1 MYCNSI
7 KLKHKDKMFSSYDI
21 ARFSDVVYSE
31 AISYPQF
38 KKLKLNNPIIL
49 GKDKD
54 IVFYKLREFT
64 IKRNDIIFT
73 HTGNL
78 DNLFYHLKHID
89 KDFNLTLITHQSDTM
104 ITKKIFEKKPKCI
117 NKWFA
122 LNVDYKNNNL
132 TPLPL
137 GIANDYS
144 YEKNIVSKDLNKN
157 ISEKNYFKNKVSL
170 YINFNENTNKKE
182 RSWIKPYFK
191 KFDWAT
197 VEEDTLS
204 LKEYS
209 EKIQNSSFVICP
221 WGNGVESH
229 RIWETLLLGSIP
241 VVKNHITFSNLEN
254 LPILF
259 VNDFKEINKEKLENF
274 LETLEK
280 NKILNLDKLKIDY
293 WKNIVIRSKELSPA
307 DKHVEKRIIESNFV
321 TKYFKYKIFIKSWL
335 KSKLKILL
343 FYYEK
348 IKSKLI

>member
-21 ARFSDVVYSE
+21 PRFSDVVYSE

-49 GKDKD
+49 GKDID

-73 HTGNL
+73 HTG
-78 DNLFYHLKHID
+78 
-89 KDFNLTLITHQSDTM
+89 
-104 ITKKIFEKKPKCI
+104 
-117 NKWFA
+117 
-122 LNVDYKNNNL
+122 
-132 TPLPL
+132 
-137 GIANDYS
+137 
-144 YEKNIVSKDLNKN
+144 
-157 ISEKNYFKNKVSL
+157 
-170 YINFNENTNKKE
+170 
-182 RSWIKPYFK
+182 
-191 KFDWAT
+191 
-197 VEEDTLS
+197 
-204 LKEYS
+204 
-209 EKIQNSSFVICP
+209 
-221 WGNGVESH
+221 
-229 RIWETLLLGSIP
+229 
-241 VVKNHITFSNLEN
+241 
-254 LPILF
+254 
-259 VNDFKEINKEKLENF
+259 
-274 LETLEK
+274 
-280 NKILNLDKLKIDY
+280 NLDKLKIDY